1 VPDKFAGVTEQL
13 RKRLFDEGRIDD
25 IEETVSE
32 AEATADEEERGVMTG
47 RDDPQQP
54 RLVVRSSMPTMGP
67 PVLGRDRQLS
77 IWAKGFDASIGPVEF
92 LFDGQPVDV
101 SDQKIGPEGTVA
113 ATLSV
118 AADVAQGEHH
128 IEVLQGSGRAPRRT
142 KAIFIVAEFDEH
154 LHEGATSRLV
164 DQPLEPEGANTLED
178 DGA

>member
-1 VPDKFAGVTEQL
+1 VGGHLLTPDRVVFLEEASTSLRFTPLRARARREQRVIGSIRRGHWTPVTL
-13 RKRLFDEGRIDD
+13 PATLI
-25 IEETVSE
+25 
-32 AEATADEEERGVMTG
+32 AE
-47 RDDPQQP
+47 
-54 RLVVRSSMPTMGP
+54 
-67 PVLGRDRQLS
+67 
-77 IWAKGFDASIGPVEF
+77 GFDASSGPVEF
-92 LFDGQPVDV
+92 LLDGQPVDV

-118 AADVAQGEHH
+118 AADVAHGEHH

-164 DQPLEPEGANTLED
+164 DQPLEPEGANALED